1 MTLIRSNKLP
11 VTHAGIIFKKRILER
26 HNITVS
32 EAAKLMHIGRPHLSK
47 FVNGRVGVTAP
58 LAMKLEK
65 SPGISAGFWMNI
77 QKSYDLYINR
87 DLKIDAEPLPMLA
100 AD

>member
-1 MTLIRSNKLP
+1 MALVRSNQLP

-32 EAAKLMHIGRPHLSK
+32 DAAKLMHIGRPHLSK
-47 FVNGRVGVTAP
+47 FASGKVAVTAP

-65 SPGISAGFWMNI
+65 STGISAGFWMNI
-77 QKSYDLYINR
+77 QKSYDLYIHR
-87 DLKIDAEPLPMLA
+87 DLEIEAEPLPMVA
-100 AD
+100 TG